1 MSTTTQQDY
10 LHEELVIE
18 PPTEFNKMELGE
30 EEWMSIYI
38 PVLPEGLLLQNHYD
52 EMHNFYPKYLHG
64 FIEKVLRIGKIRR
77 IDFVDR
83 QIQNSAM
90 PVKAAFVHF
99 EYWYDTKTARNL
111 REKLN
116 SYGQFRQKGYIHHGK
131 KCNFYSMK
139 AGEDL
144 LTPAYFAIR
153 INHTPIK
160 EVDCDRNV
168 HQLYAE
174 NLILER
180 ELSKSNDIIAEM
192 QYELNQLQNALTMN
206 GIIVSMAPYVGDGYS
221 TPPISYPETPP
232 ILTMEDLAC

>member
-1 MSTTTQQDY
+1 MSTNQNYVQED
-10 LHEELVIE
+10 ELVIE

-52 EMHNFYPKYLHG
+52 VVHNFYPKYLHG
-64 FIEKVLRIGKIRR
+64 FLEKVLRIGKIRR

-99 EYWYDTKTARNL
+99 EYWYDTKSARNL

-116 SYGQFRQKGYIHHGK
+116 VYGQFRQKGYIHHGK

-139 AGEDL
+139 AGEEII
-144 LTPAYFAIR
+144 TPAYFAIR

-180 ELSKSNDIIAEM
+180 ELANSNNIISEM
-192 QYELNQLQNALTMN
+192 QGELDQLRIIVQMN
-206 GIIVSMAPYVGDGYS
+206 GLMSTPYVDDYT
-221 TPPISYPETPP
+221 TPPTTAVHTPP
-232 ILTMEDLAC
+232 PLNMDFHGC